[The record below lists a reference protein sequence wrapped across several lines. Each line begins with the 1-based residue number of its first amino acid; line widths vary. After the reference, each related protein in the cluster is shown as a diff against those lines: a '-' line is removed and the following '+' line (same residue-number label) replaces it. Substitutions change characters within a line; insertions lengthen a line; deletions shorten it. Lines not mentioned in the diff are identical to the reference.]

1 VKCFPFGD
9 DAPRKKPT
17 VIITALSCCSKEI
30 CSPFIAGRGE
40 SMPTDSTGEK
50 RCRTTT
56 AEATAKFKEIANE
69 TAPPNLAWAAPAA
82 KRLEG

>member
-1 VKCFPFGD
+1 MQETYGLHHRPFLLLE
-9 DAPRKKPT
+9 R
-17 VIITALSCCSKEI
+17 I

-56 AEATAKFKEIANE
+56 AEATAKFKQIANE
-69 TAPPNLAWAAPAA
+69 TETPQSCLGRPSREATG
-82 KRLEG
+82 RL